1 MWEQVPSSWMLL
13 IKLSSAI
20 LIFRKTKKRSYEF
33 SDILVYRVISTDT
46 PALSSR
52 SSTSAAQTFLKQSI
66 LAQLCHLH
74 RLVIIAMLT
83 IVFIIQTRASVLSVT
98 IFWSETRCVCIKLR
112 TARRSCWRPGR
123 LLLSL
128 WVREGKRFAS
138 RPRAL
143 KGLRGCE

>member
-1 MWEQVPSSWMLL
+1 MRA
-13 IKLSSAI
+13 SAI
-20 LIFRKTKKRSYEF
+20 VMNVINKTLLSDINIKKKTKKKRSYEF

-98 IFWSETRCVCIKLR
+98 IFRSETRCVCIKLR
-112 TARRSCWRPGR
+112 TARRSC
-123 LLLSL
+123 
-128 WVREGKRFAS
+128 
-138 RPRAL
+138 
-143 KGLRGCE
+143 

>member
-1 MWEQVPSSWMLL
+1 MALQFSNIRLITIIE
-13 IKLSSAI
+13 IKLFIKLAPNVRASAI
-20 LIFRKTKKRSYEF
+20 VMNVINKTLLSDINIKKKTKKKRSYEF

-98 IFWSETRCVCIKLR
+98 IFRSETRCVCIKLR
-112 TARRSCWRPGR
+112 TARRSC
-123 LLLSL
+123 
-128 WVREGKRFAS
+128 
-138 RPRAL
+138 
-143 KGLRGCE
+143 